1 MSRPSHSTDRYSR
14 GRDRDRDRYREDYD
28 PYRPSSSS
36 SSRDYRS
43 RSAHAS
49 PASRSRSMYKEER
62 TSDSYRSS
70 HYPSA
75 VSPPPPPPP
84 LHPASRGHRSNELI
98 PYDAGMGD
106 DSLAQSQTVIV
117 PRIQQGALDGSHAIS
132 TLGRWCDRTKLPAPE
147 YTLSSTA
154 PFSAKLLIA
163 GVEFNTEGFPTKA
176 EAKRTVAWAA
186 VEHFKRAGEPFF
198 VDESTSIDWVSALMT
213 HCAVN
218 NLGKVHIDIHIVCDD
233 PPQYAARVSFGGRI
247 LEYPDLPQNTKQ
259 TVKAQAAKRALEAI
273 KSGTI
278 PHAAPVR
285 HHVQSNQIQYA
296 QVPYSQ
302 ITAMDST
309 APAYI
314 KQERDFG
321 LKQPLAYNEG
331 GNSAQYDPALPTTAG
346 DSQQYPYAGHSSLP
360 PSHASDL
367 RQPYASAEQG
377 HHGNTSVDRWY
388 NGEASSSRKHPRDE
402 DGSDNSHHP
411 NRRPRPHNNRYND
424 NSNNNAA
431 SASSAGV
438 VQSLLSSLV
447 WGNTTKRNTHTNIST
462 SGSEDE
468 PDTPAAASAL
478 NASPVTA
485 MQTTAAVAV
494 AGASSSSSLPAVVAA
509 PPPPPTRFQPYTGL
523 LDIACFQRGLPA
535 PVYADLPVAGGGSNG
550 GGGGDVESAGYRC
563 LATVDGKSFECA
575 RVHEKRE
582 TAREDV
588 AGDAYKWLLKRE

>member
-1 MSRPSHSTDRYSR
+1 
-14 GRDRDRDRYREDYD
+14 
-28 PYRPSSSS
+28 
-36 SSRDYRS
+36 
-43 RSAHAS
+43 
-49 PASRSRSMYKEER
+49 
-62 TSDSYRSS
+62 
-70 HYPSA
+70 
-75 VSPPPPPPP
+75 
-84 LHPASRGHRSNELI
+84 
-98 PYDAGMGD
+98 MGD

-117 PRIQQGALDGSHAIS
+117 PRIQQGVLDGSHAIS

-273 KSGTI
+273 KSGKI
-278 PHAAPVR
+278 PHAAPIR
-285 HHVQSNQIQYA
+285 HHVPSNQVQYA
-296 QVPYSQ
+296 QAPYSQ
-302 ITAMDST
+302 ITAIDST

-314 KQERDFG
+314 KQERDSG
-321 LKQPLAYNEG
+321 LRQPLAYNEG
-331 GNSAQYDPALPTTAG
+331 GNSAQYDPAWPTTAG

-367 RQPYASAEQG
+367 RQPYASTEHG
-377 HHGNTSVDRWY
+377 DHGNKSVDRWY

-402 DGSDNSHHP
+402 DGIDNSHHP
-411 NRRPRPHNNRYND
+411 NRRSRPYNNSYTD

-431 SASSAGV
+431 FASSSAGV

-447 WGNTTKRNTHTNIST
+447 WGNTTKRSNNNANIST

-478 NASPVTA
+478 NASAVMA

-509 PPPPPTRFQPYTGL
+509 PSQPPPPPQFQPYTGL

-535 PVYADLPVAGGGSNG
+535 PVYADLPVAGGGSDRRG
-550 GGGGDVESAGYRC
+550 GDDVESAGYRC
-563 LATVDGKSFECA
+563 LATVDGRSFECA
-575 RVHEKRE
+575 RVHENRE

-588 AGDAYKWLLKRE
+588 AGDVYKWLLKREI